1 MGSGTVFPFPLSSNF
16 QFSKTYLNMELY
28 FNRAILQTVQLLYHL
43 CCISGIYY
51 ETLLSDFLKSTGSVM
66 AWDILRLKKP
76 Q

>member
-1 MGSGTVFPFPLSSNF
+1 
-16 QFSKTYLNMELY
+16 MELY